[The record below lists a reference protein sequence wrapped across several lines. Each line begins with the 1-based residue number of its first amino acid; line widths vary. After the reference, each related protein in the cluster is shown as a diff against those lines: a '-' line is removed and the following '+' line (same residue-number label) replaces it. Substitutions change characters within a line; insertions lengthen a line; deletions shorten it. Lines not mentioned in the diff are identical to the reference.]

1 MKGSD
6 LFVQCLENEGAE
18 YIFGIPGEETLD
30 LMNSLAGSDITFI
43 TVRHEQTA
51 AFMADVYGRLTGKPG
66 VCLATL
72 GPGATNLM
80 TGVADA
86 HLDRAPLVAIT
97 GQGSLDRAY
106 KESHQ
111 FLDVAGMFSK
121 ITSWNATVTAAR
133 QIPELVGKAFD
144 IAAAVPGATHIE
156 LPEDVAAQQID
167 ALPLAKQAYS
177 HSCNFDPEELQKA
190 LRLISEA
197 SRPLIIAGNGVIRGR
212 AAAGLEQFADAANIG
227 VITTF
232 MGKGAI
238 PADNEHF
245 IGTMGMS
252 EHDYIMCG
260 LDAADVVITVGFDPV
275 EYSPDHWNR
284 DGSKRIIH
292 VHKRL
297 PGLESGYIPECA
309 LTGSLQTTLSELAN
323 VIGPRSFPD
332 YFGSIR
338 ASMQEELLRYGDDS
352 AFPLKPQ
359 RILGD
364 VRKNLGREDI
374 LISDVGAHKLWIGRL
389 YPAYSPNTVLM
400 SNGLASMGF
409 ALPAGIAACLVHPDR
424 KIIAIAG
431 DAGFL
436 MNVQDLETA
445 VRLGCNLVI
454 IIFNDSAYGLIEWKS
469 TGKFGTSAGTSFTN
483 PDFTRL
489 AISFGARGVRVER
502 ADELDSI
509 LQNAF
514 AEGGVWVVDVPV
526 DYSENLKLT
535 SILEG
540 NNCIL

>member
-292 VHKRL
+292 VHNRL